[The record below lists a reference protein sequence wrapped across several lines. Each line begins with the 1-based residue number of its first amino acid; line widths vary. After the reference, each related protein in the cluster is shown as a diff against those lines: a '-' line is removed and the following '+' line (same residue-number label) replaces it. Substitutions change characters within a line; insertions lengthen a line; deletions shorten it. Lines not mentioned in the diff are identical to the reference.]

1 MPAFAGLLA
10 DTARR
15 VEIVQPG
22 IDLRPHLLLI
32 FILFPL
38 LLHLSHLLPQ
48 LLEYF
53 PSHLIYQVFPHYQV
67 LLHFYRLFLS
77 SNNW

>member
-1 MPAFAGLLA
+1 MPAFAGLLVH
-10 DTARR
+10 TPRR
-15 VEIVQPG
+15 VEIMQPG

-38 LLHLSHLLPQ
+38 LFHLSHLLTQ

-53 PSHLIYQVFPHYQV
+53 PSHLVHQVLPHYQV